1 MLNLSTTKARQLTL
15 STLGLNENLR
25 TPIDVIDRLGL
36 LQIDSVNVFERA
48 HFMPVFS
55 RVGAF
60 EKDSLGLFTSPDQAE
75 APQQQF
81 VEYWAHE
88 ASIISVESL
97 PLYKWRM
104 DAAKNGDGRWATFA
118 AENKPLLKW
127 ILAEITAKGPL
138 TVSQIEH
145 DRNKRHGT
153 WWGWSDVKLGLEG
166 LFLTGKLT
174 SAGRENFNRRYALPQ
189 QVLPLGIVG
198 ALRTS
203 KEIPSRKALIR
214 QAIDALGV
222 ATQKDIADYHRQ
234 KAAADKAGFK
244 QAFDELLEAKELTA
258 VKVQGWKDQA
268 YLGNRG
274 RILVENDPGFLKL
287 PVNRTTVLSPFDPLI
302 WHRDRAQRLFG
313 FDYKIEIYVPAEKRV
328 YGYYTLPILRNG
340 HLVGRIDLKSDR
352 QEGVLRVQSAWVE
365 PGIDPL
371 EAIALGTDLARHLA
385 TVCNWQGLN
394 SIEVEQVGT
403 LAHDLSVGLRNLGL

>member
-1 MLNLSTTKARQLTL
+1 MLNLSTTEARQLTL

-60 EKDSLGLFTSPDQAE
+60 EKDALGLFAPPDQAE
-75 APQQQF
+75 EAQPRF

-104 DAAKNGDGRWATFA
+104 DAAKNGDGRWARFA

-127 ILAEITAKGPL
+127 ILAELTDKGPL

-153 WWGWSDVKLGLEG
+153 WWGWSDVKLGLEW
-166 LFLTGKLT
+166 LFITGKLT
-174 SAGRENFNRRYALPQ
+174 SAGRDNFNRRYALPQ
-189 QVLPLGIVG
+189 QVLPEAVLI

-203 KEIPSRKALIR
+203 KEIASRKALIR

-234 KAAADKAGFK
+234 KAVADKAGFK
-244 QAFDELLEAKELTA
+244 QAFEELLEAKDLTA
-258 VKVQGWKDQA
+258 VKVQGWKEPA
-268 YLGNRG
+268 YLGTRG
-274 RILVENDPGFLKL
+274 RIAIENDPGFKKL
-287 PVNRTTVLSPFDPLI
+287 PVNRTTILSPFDPLI
-302 WHRDRAQRLFG
+302 WNRDRAQRLFG
-313 FDYKIEIYVPAEKRV
+313 FDYKIEIYVPAVKRV

-340 HLVGRIDLKSDR
+340 NLVGRADLKSDR
-352 QEGVLRVQSAWVE
+352 QAGVLRVQSAWVE
-365 PGIDPL
+365 PGIEPL
-371 EAIALGTDLARHLA
+371 EVIALGTDLARHLL
-385 TVCNWQGLN
+385 TVCNWQGLHGVV
-394 SIEVEQVGT
+394 VEPVGT
-403 LAHDLSVGLRNLGL
+403 LAHDLSVGLHTVGQ